1 MRIYNY
7 QDGVKKLGPGIRFVL
22 WTQGCPRSCVGCMT
36 PASQDINGGKQISV
50 EELSQIIINANRE
63 GITISG
69 GEPFLQSDDL
79 CELIT
84 LVKKS
89 IDIGVIIY
97 TGYTYEELVNSKDSG
112 KKRLLELTDL
122 LIDGPYV
129 DELNDGMNLRGSSNQ
144 RVIALT
150 DRYEQNV
157 CEYGTKNA
165 EIEIFMKENK
175 MVMVGVPTK
184 ELLDKFKNVFE
195 EDM

>member
-7 QDGVKKLGPGIRFVL
+7 QDGVKKLGPGTRFVL
-22 WTQGCPRSCVGCMT
+22 WTQGCPRRCAGCMT
-36 PASQDINGGKQISV
+36 PASQDINGGQHISV
-50 EELSQIIINANRE
+50 EELSQIIISANRE

-69 GEPFLQSDDL
+69 GEPFLQAADL

-84 LVKKS
+84 LVRKS
-89 IDIGVIIY
+89 VDIGVIIY
-97 TGYTYEELVNSKDSG
+97 TGYIYEELISSKESAI
-112 KKRLLELTDL
+112 KRLLELTDL

-150 DRYEQNV
+150 DRYVQNV
-157 CEYGTKNA
+157 CEYGIKKA
-165 EIEIFMKENK
+165 EIEIFVKENK

-184 ELLDKFKNVFE
+184 ELLSKFKNVFE
-195 EDM
+195 EDI

>member
-1 MRIYNY
+1 M
-7 QDGVKKLGPGIRFVL
+7 
-22 WTQGCPRSCVGCMT
+22 
-36 PASQDINGGKQISV
+36 
-50 EELSQIIINANRE
+50 
-63 GITISG
+63 
-69 GEPFLQSDDL
+69 
-79 CELIT
+79 
-84 LVKKS
+84 
-89 IDIGVIIY
+89 
-97 TGYTYEELVNSKDSG
+97 
-112 KKRLLELTDL
+112 

-165 EIEIFMKENK
+165 EIEFFMKENK